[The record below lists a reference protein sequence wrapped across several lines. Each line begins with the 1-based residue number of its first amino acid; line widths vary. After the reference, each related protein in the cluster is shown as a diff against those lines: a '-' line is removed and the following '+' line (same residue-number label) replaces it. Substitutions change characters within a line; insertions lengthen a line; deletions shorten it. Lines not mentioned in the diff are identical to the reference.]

1 VAVPVSPLLYWT
13 GVVGMAGGIAVIGA
27 FLRTSR
33 REDVSHG
40 VVHLFVCVIGLFA
53 YYSLVVD
60 RTAIHVGDRIFYLS
74 HYLYWILTQPLLFV
88 AVALVALPPLS
99 NPGDRRLRASLFGG
113 LVGAAVAWTSAG
125 LFQAWAR
132 TGDERWAWLGLG
144 GVGLASVLW
153 QLWFPV
159 FHQGHI
165 KGGEHVRDYRL
176 LAGLLTGLALAYQVV
191 WLFGEPG
198 LRLWGATT
206 DIRIFLVLDLLSDV
220 GLGVLSLTL
229 IERLSKHVGPEPGET
244 SVAAAARLAQEG

>member
-1 VAVPVSPLLYWT
+1 MAVPVSPWLYWA
-13 GVVGMAGGIAVIGA
+13 GAAGMATGIVVIAA
-27 FLRTSR
+27 FLRSSR

-40 VVHLFVCVIGLFA
+40 VLHLLVCVVGLFA

-60 RTAIHVGDRIFYLS
+60 RTAIHAGDRIFYLS
-74 HYLYWILTQPLLFV
+74 HYLYWILTQPLLYM

-132 TGDERWAWLGLG
+132 TGGERWAWFALAG
-144 GVGLASVLW
+144 GALAAVLW

-159 FHQGHI
+159 LHQGQI
-165 KGGEHVRDYRL
+165 KGGQHLRDYRL
-176 LAGLLTGLALAYQVV
+176 LAGLLTVLALGYQVV

-198 LRLWGATT
+198 LRLWSATT

-220 GLGVLSLTL
+220 GLGALALAL
-229 IERLSKHVGPEPGET
+229 LERLSKHVRAEPGET
-244 SVAAAARLAQEG
+244 SVAAAARLAGED

>member
-1 VAVPVSPLLYWT
+1 MVT
-13 GVVGMAGGIAVIGA
+13 GIVVIGA

-40 VVHLFVCVIGLFA
+40 VVHLLVCVVGLFA

-60 RTAIHVGDRIFYLS
+60 RTAIHAGDRVFYLS
-74 HYLYWILTQPLLFV
+74 HYLYWIVTQPLLFV

-99 NPGDRRLRASLFGG
+99 NRGDRRLRASLLGG

-132 TGDERWAWLGLG
+132 TGGERWAWFALAGLGL
-144 GVGLASVLW
+144 AAVLW

-159 FHQGHI
+159 LHQGEI
-165 KGGEHVRDYRL
+165 KGGEHLRDYRL
-176 LAGLLTGLALAYQVV
+176 LAGLLTALALGYQIV

-198 LRLWGATT
+198 LRVWSATT
-206 DIRIFLVLDLLSDV
+206 DIWIFLILDLLSDV
-220 GLGVLSLTL
+220 GLGALSLAL
-229 IERLSKHVGPEPGET
+229 IERLSKHVPAEPGET
-244 SVAAAARLAQEG
+244 SVAAAARVAEE